1 MATLFLNEGTEIEV
15 KETAAEILELT
26 KHKKNEEKETG
37 ASDNLIKL
45 TAIFEEKELKEDLP
59 PLWWW
64 PAEFFK
70 KAYNTKRETKTIFL
84 YMKRVLFFYD

>member
-45 TAIFEEKELKEDLP
+45 QRIQTAFNSNGQSQKLEQ
-59 PLWWW
+59 
-64 PAEFFK
+64 
-70 KAYNTKRETKTIFL
+70 TIFL

>member
-1 MATLFLNEGTEIEV
+1 MAKLFLNEGTEIEV

-45 TAIFEEKELKEDLP
+45 TYFKPVRNEESN
-59 PLWWW
+59 
-64 PAEFFK
+64 
-70 KAYNTKRETKTIFL
+70 KAYNEPDYIKKETTIFL

>member
-45 TAIFEEKELKEDLP
+45 TAIFEEKEENKNFKYN
-59 PLWWW
+59 WCW
-64 PAEFFK
+64 PKEFFE
-70 KAYNTKRETKTIFL
+70 KAYNTKQETKTIFL

>member
-45 TAIFEEKELKEDLP
+45 TRIKYIYVPPKSFWASIFWDYGTTQKKEI
-59 PLWWW
+59 
-64 PAEFFK
+64 
-70 KAYNTKRETKTIFL
+70 TIFL

>member
-1 MATLFLNEGTEIEV
+1 MAKLFLNEGTEIEV

-45 TAIFEEKELKEDLP
+45 T
-59 PLWWW
+59 W
-64 PAEFFK
+64 FK
-70 KAYNTKRETKTIFL
+70 YSPGDDGKSIKRETKTIFL

>member
-1 MATLFLNEGTEIEV
+1 MAILFLNEWTEIEV
-15 KETAAEILELT
+15 KETSAEILELT

-45 TAIFEEKELKEDLP
+45 TRKIEEIHYTSTKKRKVS
-59 PLWWW
+59 
-64 PAEFFK
+64 FK
-70 KAYNTKRETKTIFL
+70 DQTIFL